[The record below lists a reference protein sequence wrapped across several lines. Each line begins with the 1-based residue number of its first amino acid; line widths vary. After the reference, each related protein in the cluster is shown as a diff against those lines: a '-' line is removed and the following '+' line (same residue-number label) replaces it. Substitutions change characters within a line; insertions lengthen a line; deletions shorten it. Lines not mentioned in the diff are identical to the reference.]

1 MAYRSVSITN
11 IGDNSMGWDIDVREK
26 IYLRLAN
33 EIFFRIYMENMHREK
48 NSPLT
53 RNSQKKQD
61 VAQKLSEK
69 AIREL
74 QQQGVVENLRVDM
87 LLLLIAPK

>member
-1 MAYRSVSITN
+1 
-11 IGDNSMGWDIDVREK
+11 MGWDIDVREK
-26 IYLRLAN
+26 YIYALQMR
-33 EIFFRIYMENMHREK
+33 FSFVFYMENMHREK

-69 AIREL
+69 RSGSCSNKE
-74 QQQGVVENLRVDM
+74 
-87 LLLLIAPK
+87 